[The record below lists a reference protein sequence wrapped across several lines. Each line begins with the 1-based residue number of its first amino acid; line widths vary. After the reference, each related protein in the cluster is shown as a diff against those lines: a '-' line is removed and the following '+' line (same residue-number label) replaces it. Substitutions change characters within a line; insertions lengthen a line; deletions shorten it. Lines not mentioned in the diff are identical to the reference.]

1 MSVLVLILIC
11 LLGPSLFAQDFDSQE
26 YATSGQRHAATLE
39 HGQREVRAIIGSV
52 LLSQLRAAWHQ
63 QTAHAQSEHYL
74 FALAMQAIRTQLAS
88 ATFGAKE
95 HRRTSLA
102 KDDGKG
108 LVVLSAASAAEMA
121 ATRLLEEVEEEEGE
135 AAARRKNKS
144 RKKKERKARA
154 KLRKAAGGGSC
165 SSSVACDSGGLG
177 EGDDEEGDVEGGGGS
192 GGGQVEERPQGA
204 PQELATRGE
213 NCTGLAV
220 DPDVADGGAP
230 GGHGSEERP
239 STFVA
244 QEQPAGYPEG
254 QVACPGLRRC
264 SHVLPHQAQACDG
277 RSPRATTGALGD
289 VQVLRGEPVQGQE
302 RGCGGGGEGASEAG
316 LCPSCYDAAAEERLL
331 RTLWASG
338 GGRDLGERDGI
349 SGGFGG
355 VMSLEDQLAPEEEEE
370 EGLDDALLQEMA
382 KLKTSLSGEADRR
395 EQLRSRLARN
405 FKQWCLAADRDV

>member
-1 MSVLVLILIC
+1 LSVLVLILIC

-26 YATSGQRHAATLE
+26 YAASGQRHAATLE

-95 HRRTSLA
+95 YRPTSLA

-108 LVVLSAASAAEMA
+108 LMVLSAASAAEMA

-177 EGDDEEGDVEGGGGS
+177 EGDDEEDDMEGGGGS

-213 NCTGLAV
+213 NSTGLAV
-220 DPDVADGGAP
+220 DPDVADGGAQ
-230 GGHGSEERP
+230 GGNGSEEPP

-244 QEQPAGYPEG
+244 QEQPAGYLEG
-254 QVACPGLRRC
+254 QVACPVLRRC

-289 VQVLRGEPVQGQE
+289 GQVLRGELVGV
-302 RGCGGGGEGASEAG
+302 CGGGGGGASEAG

-338 GGRDLGERDGI
+338 GGRDMGERDGV

-382 KLKTSLSGEADRR
+382 KLKTSLSGETDRR